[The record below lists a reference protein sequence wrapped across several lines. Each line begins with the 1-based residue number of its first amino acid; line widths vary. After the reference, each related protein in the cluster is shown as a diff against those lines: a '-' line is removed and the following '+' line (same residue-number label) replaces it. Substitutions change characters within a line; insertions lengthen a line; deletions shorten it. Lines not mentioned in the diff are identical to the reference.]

1 MRRLTMRS
9 LGLLVLGALPLV
21 LAAPASAA
29 LINVTT
35 TSDVIAN
42 DGLCSLREAVIAANT
57 NTASGL
63 APGECAAGDSDVVD
77 VDIISVPAGLYTL
90 TIAGVLEDASLQG
103 GLDVAAGSTIVI
115 EGAGAGSN
123 PAVNTIIQACT
134 APQTGDDACGTG
146 VLSGETGVETGVF
159 HVLGGGN
166 LTLQD
171 LTVRHGRMTP
181 ATGASGGGVVA
192 TVGSSLTITR
202 SVVTR
207 NLAVNGGGVAAGG
220 TLTITDST
228 ISENVGSI
236 FGGGIRAEGGLT
248 LLRSTV
254 SENSNPS
261 GIGGG
266 IFIATAAAT
275 IANTTISGNSAVNG
289 GGVQILSGTGHALV
303 NVTIAAN
310 TIGGISG
317 IGLRLGAAGFNP
329 SVTLTNTLIAENT
342 DVGADCTVTDGT
354 LTGGHN
360 VLEGGDCGGIVNGAG
375 GNVTG
380 VPGLLDATLADN
392 GGPTRTHALLTGS
405 PALAAGD
412 ATACADAATVDN
424 VDQRGLTRP
433 QGVACDV
440 GAYEALRLSIAGL
453 SQNEGNAGSTA
464 FQFPVTLS
472 AAVPLDFPSV
482 TVQYATSAGGSNP
495 ATPGVDYTAVVPTT
509 LTFDPGN
516 LSKNATVF
524 VSGDVSVESD
534 ETFLVTLTNAVGAVI
549 ATAQATGTILND
561 DIPHLVVSAPASA
574 FLGTSVDFTVTAR
587 DAADALVTGYAGTVQ
602 FTSTDPL
609 ASLPAPA
616 SVTNG
621 TGTFPVTFGTL
632 GNQSLTATDSLDPAI
647 TGTSGLVAVS
657 PVTSI
662 SGPSPTGTGQIT
674 ATIAGGGPGCTI
686 SDSQFLPPPPGAPP
700 VPPTTPDPK
709 ITFPHGLFAF
719 TATGCTQG
727 AALTVTLT
735 YPEPL
740 IGLVYWKFGPTA
752 ADPSPHWY
760 VLPATIAGNTVTFS
774 VTDGG
779 LGDADLAANGTIV
792 DPGGVGTTTA
802 VPTLSDAMLLVLVL
816 LLLAD
821 GARRL
826 ARRPRGQAFTSVH
839 FGG

>member
-1 MRRLTMRS
+1 MRRFVVNALQMMALLLMS
-9 LGLLVLGALPLV
+9 LAVHTPSHAKT
-21 LAAPASAA
+21 
-29 LINVTT
+29 INVTT
-35 TSDVIAN
+35 TSDVLAN
-42 DGLCSLREAVIAANT
+42 DGFCSLREAVIAANT
-57 NTASGL
+57 DTASGP
-63 APGECAAGDSDVVD
+63 AIGECPAGDSDVVD

-90 TIAGVLEDASLQG
+90 TIAGALEFASLQG
-103 GLDVAAGSTIVI
+103 DLNVTAGSTIVI
-115 EGAGAGSN
+115 QGAGAGSN
-123 PAVNTIIQACT
+123 PAVHTIIQACT

-146 VLSGETGVETGVF
+146 ALSGETGVEDR
-159 HVLGGGN
+159 VLDVRPGGN
-166 LTLQD
+166 LTLED
-171 LTVRHGRMTP
+171 LTVRHGRL
-181 ATGASGGGVVA
+181 AASIGSGG
-192 TVGSSLTITR
+192 VGAASASSLTITR

-207 NLAVNGGGVAAGG
+207 NRGVSGSGGIAAAGS
-220 TLTITDST
+220 LTITDST
-228 ISENVGSI
+228 ISENVGSL

-254 SENSNPS
+254 SGNSVV
-261 GIGGG
+261 GGLGGG
-266 IFIATAAAT
+266 IFIGTTTAT
-275 IANTTISGNSAVNG
+275 IANTTISGNSAGSG
-289 GGVQILSGTGHALV
+289 GGVHILSGTGHTLV

-310 TIGGISG
+310 TGVTMG
-317 IGLRLGAAGFNP
+317 GLRVGSAGFNP
-329 SVTLTNTLIAENT
+329 SVTLTNTLIAANAFIE
-342 DVGADCTVTDGT
+342 CTVSDGT

-360 VLEGGDCGGIVNGAG
+360 VVEDGDCGGIVDGAN

-380 VPGLLDATLADN
+380 VPGLLDTTLADN

-433 QGVACDV
+433 QGAACDV

-453 SQNEGNAGSTA
+453 AQNEGNAGSTA

-482 TVQYATSAGGSNP
+482 TVQYATSAGGPNP
-495 ATPGVDYTAVVPTT
+495 ATSGVDYTPVPPTT
-509 LTFDPGN
+509 LTFDPGA
-516 LSKNATVF
+516 SSQNATVL
-524 VSGDVSVESD
+524 VSGDVSIESD
-534 ETFLVTLTNAVGAVI
+534 ETLLVTLSNAVGAVI
-549 ATAQATGTILND
+549 ATAQATGTIVND
-561 DIPHLVVSAPASA
+561 DIPHFVVSAPASA
-574 FLGTSVDFTVTAR
+574 FLGTGVDFTVTAR
-587 DAADALVTGYAGTVQ
+587 DAANTLVTGYAGTVQ

-616 SVTNG
+616 SLTNG

-674 ATIAGGGPGCTI
+674 ATIAGGGPGCSI
-686 SDSQFLPPPPGAPP
+686 SDSQFLPPPPGVPP

-719 TATGCTQG
+719 TAVGCTPG

-760 VLPATIAGNTVTFS
+760 VLPATIVGNTVTFS

-779 LGDADLAANGTIV
+779 LGDADLTANGTIV

-802 VPTLSDAMLLVLVL
+802 IPTLSEGVLVVLAL
-816 LLLAD
+816 LLLTV
-821 GARRL
+821 GVLYRRPARRT
-826 ARRPRGQAFTSVH
+826 RI
-839 FGG
+839 